1 MIEDY
6 RKQLKDLEF
15 RKNQLEK
22 EIAAS
27 NAKHEAQLDMLRKEY
42 SITNEEEIAPLI
54 ESMESKLEEDKK
66 KLNEFMNKLTN
77 LVSQLE
83 KIVNG

>member
-27 NAKHEAQLDMLRKEY
+27 NAKHEAQLDMLRKEFN
-42 SITNEEEIAPLI
+42 ITNEQEIAPLI
-54 ESMESKLEEDKK
+54 ESMEAKLEEDKK